1 MMDIAIVGPG
11 EVVIRFIDKKGQ
23 TLIQERLIVSG
34 SPTVEGRRTIALS
47 VKTTS
52 GSVGLAPVLIQQS
65 NPKQRVTFDSETPSR
80 FTWKRCKEIGC
91 ATDIMAKARHGRAAP
106 LAQGDGSV
114 VLTDDQRLA
123 KMIRTKVRSNSDRK
137 T

>member
-11 EVVIRFIDKKGQ
+11 EVVIRLIDKKGQ

-65 NPKQRVTFDSETPSR
+65 NLKQRVTFDSETPSR
-80 FTWKRCKEIGC
+80 FTWKRCKKIGC

>member
-47 VKTTS
+47 VKDNQRERGVGS
-52 GSVGLAPVLIQQS
+52 GSHTAEQS
-65 NPKQRVTFDSETPSR
+65 EAASDVRQRDPISLHLE
-80 FTWKRCKEIGC
+80 
-91 ATDIMAKARHGRAAP
+91 
-106 LAQGDGSV
+106 
-114 VLTDDQRLA
+114 
-123 KMIRTKVRSNSDRK
+123 KM
-137 T
+137 